1 MLFSAIKKR
10 EGFELKEFLFD
21 MENAVV
27 QNADGRSFS
36 NEFIITF
43 YKNIKE

>member
-21 MENAVV
+21 MENALV
-27 QNADGRSFS
+27 QGANGLPFT

-43 YKNIKE
+43 YKNIND